1 VRAVRLAVFGL
12 GEAGSLFAREAV
24 EAGAQVHGYDP
35 APVPTPEGVVRHGTP
50 TAAVSDVDVVLA
62 LTAAVDAEGA
72 LRQALGAIPAT
83 AVYADCATGSSGLKR
98 RLSDLA
104 AEHATAFVDV
114 ALMSPVPGKGIA
126 TPALASGPG
135 AARFVELMVPVGMD
149 VVDDG
154 PEAGRAA
161 ARKLLR
167 SVVMKGFAALL
178 IESMEAAHA
187 AGLADET
194 WENLVGQFTDA
205 DEALMRRLVDGTA
218 PHSLRR
224 LHEME
229 ASAALL
235 VELGIDPVM
244 TRGTVESL
252 RRIDAGESS
261 LPELP

>member
-1 VRAVRLAVFGL
+1 VRLAVFGL
-12 GEAGSLFAREAV
+12 GEAGSLFAADAV
-24 EAGAQVHGYDP
+24 VAGAQVHGYDP
-35 APVPTPEGVVRHGTP
+35 ADVATPAGVVRHETP
-50 TAAVSDVDVVLA
+50 TAAVTEADVVLA
-62 LTAAVDAEGA
+62 LTAAADAEHA
-72 LRQALGAIPAT
+72 LTQALGAIPT
-83 AVYADCATGSSGLKR
+83 SAVYADAATGPSGLKR

-104 AEHATAFVDV
+104 AGHSVPFVDV
-114 ALMSPVPGKGIA
+114 ALMSPVPGKGIG

-135 AARFVELMVPVGMD
+135 AARFVDLMTPIGMD

-154 PEAGRAA
+154 PEPGRAA

-178 IESMEAAHA
+178 VESMEAAQA

-218 PHSLRR
+218 PHSRRR

-235 VELGIDPVM
+235 EELGVDPVM

-252 RRIDAGESS
+252 RRIDDGGEV
-261 LPELP
+261 PELP

>member
-1 VRAVRLAVFGL
+1 MRLAVFGL
-12 GEAGSLFAREAV
+12 GEAGSLFAAGAV
-24 EAGAQVHGYDP
+24 AAGAQVHGYDP
-35 APVPTPEGVVRHGTP
+35 ADVATPEGVVRHETP
-50 TAAVSDVDVVLA
+50 TAAVTEADIVLA

-72 LRQALGAIPAT
+72 LRQALGAMPTT
-83 AVYADCATGSSGLKR
+83 AVYADGATGSSGLKR

-104 AEHATAFVDV
+104 AEHAVAFVDV

-126 TPALASGPG
+126 TPALASGSG
-135 AARFVELMVPVGMD
+135 AQRFVELMTPLGMD

-178 IESMEAAHA
+178 IESMDAAHA

-194 WENLVGQFTDA
+194 WENLVAQFTDA
-205 DEALMRRLVDGTA
+205 DEDLMRRLVVGTGG
-218 PHSLRR
+218 HSLRR
-224 LHEME
+224 MHEME

-252 RRIDAGESS
+252 RRFESGDS
-261 LPELP
+261 TLPDLPA

>member
-1 VRAVRLAVFGL
+1 MRAAVFGL
-12 GEAGSLFAREAV
+12 GEAGSLFAAGLV
-24 EAGAQVHGYDP
+24 EAEVQVHGYDP
-35 APVPTPEGVVRHGTP
+35 ADVPTPEGVVRHDAP
-50 TAAVSDVDVVLA
+50 AAAVSSADVVLA
-62 LTAAVDAEGA
+62 LTAASDAEAA
-72 LRQALGAIPAT
+72 LAQALASIPAT
-83 AVYADCATGSSGLKR
+83 AVYADCSTGPSGLKR

-104 AEHATAFVDV
+104 AGHGIAFVDV

-135 AARFVELMVPVGMD
+135 ASRFVELMAPAGMD
-149 VVDDG
+149 VADDG
-154 PEAGRAA
+154 PEPGRAA

-187 AGLADET
+187 AGLAAET
-194 WENLVGQFTDA
+194 WENLVAQFTEA
-205 DEALMRRLVDGTA
+205 DEALMRRLVAGTA

-235 VELGIDPVM
+235 EELGIDPVM

-252 RRIDAGESS
+252 RRIDEEGAEIPD
-261 LPELP
+261 LP